1 MATFAAYQGY
11 QAAFN
16 GANQGLGNL
25 SVVDKVAA
33 DMVCQI
39 IN

>member
-11 QAAFN
+11 QALN
-16 GANQGLGNL
+16 GIQGLGNL

-33 DMVCQI
+33 DMV
-39 IN
+39 